1 MSFRAVH
8 AGSGYQYLLRS
19 VATNDAADATVEE
32 GKLSNYYQ
40 AKGTPPGRWIGS
52 GLKALRSETAAEGVE
67 IEADQMEALYGLGY
81 HPDAHKMLADGASLE
96 DCKLGGK
103 FPVYAND
110 VPVLQ
115 ELRDAERAMV
125 GEVGRILT
133 VEERSELAV
142 SIGRKHYVAAT
153 GYESSSDKDVIDW
166 VNEQRD
172 QVKQA
177 VAGFDLTFSPA
188 KSVSVLWALADERTA
203 SKIAACHHEA
213 VAEVLGWAEEHTVRT
228 RMGAGGLAQVKT
240 GGIIASEFTH
250 FDTRAGD
257 PDLHS
262 HVLVSNK
269 VQGPDGKWRTI
280 DGRPMFANHQTL
292 SARYDAVL
300 QDILTRKMGLAFEAS
315 PRATGKEPVWEVA
328 GVPQQLIDQFSKRR
342 AMARPVYDKLR
353 ADFIETHGRQPDK
366 RTQMRLWQSAILD
379 TRDAK
384 KPAESLAKMREEW
397 RDAVNNLPDANSLI
411 ASLDNVLG
419 GGCVDTRPAFFRD
432 GGVDENDLDT
442 RSLEVIDRLVQKRSY
457 FARYHITAAVGSYL
471 KGFRFADQGDADRAL
486 ELLTDRIVAAHLV
499 EITPKRDMVL
509 PAVLRNHAG
518 DAVDHHLDYERYTTQ
533 EVLAQEDSVLAAVSE
548 PVAVFADSETV
559 ADALRDFETAR
570 GFSLNSGQVALARH
584 LVQTG
589 TLVGCGVGPA
599 GTGKTTAMQV
609 AADAWRSTGRNVIGL
624 APSAQAAEVL
634 GSELGIDA
642 QTIDSLTHVWRGRH
656 PSKPGG
662 DVDAL
667 PIAIGQGD
675 MLLVDEAGMATTDNL
690 AALTEIAQQTGAVV
704 RLIGDPHQLDAV
716 GTGGLFGTMCRY
728 SDAAELTQ
736 VMRFSHGNDTEQADA
751 SLDIRRGDTDAV
763 DFYDNRNWLVGGTR
777 DAMLAQAV
785 EHYLADIERGRNS
798 LIVATTNADVNA
810 INEMI
815 RAHFIDQGEVDTAR
829 EVALSQ
835 GDTAGAGDVIIA
847 RKNARLSNPN
857 DRNAP
862 GPRVINGQMFR
873 IQKVHSDGSVT
884 AADTT
889 SGHRLRLP
897 ADYVAEN
904 THLGYAATVF
914 RSQGATVDTTHAVVD
929 ATTSRSSLYVAL
941 TRGKHENRVYAV
953 TDDFLDE
960 LAEQGHEHSAGN
972 TPGLTARDVMAR
984 AIARDSRQ
992 RSATDIRTEAEQYA
1006 ESRERL
1012 AKLYR
1017 YGLDMATG
1025 DFIDRQLDGWWDAL
1039 DAAAAE
1045 SLTDEGKQ
1053 KVRAAWRDALARGI
1067 DPRELM
1073 RTAVFNLGQVD
1084 EAGAVI
1090 AWRLRNELDATG
1102 ATRADVGLLPPV
1114 TRGADRELMAWLEET
1129 RQRLLD
1135 WPNDGDADATEDG
1148 LAERAADVERL
1159 RGVLAD
1165 AQARAAEADNAHG
1178 AAKGALHDAQRS
1190 AESRGTIARLRHK
1203 ANDDALIEQRQR
1215 EVEQAAAARDAA
1227 REERDEAR
1235 RAFERAVSDRE
1246 DYAARLD
1253 KQRADEKRAERAHRA
1268 PDAIDDADPIARLA
1282 AQQAAKHS
1290 TATPTPEQS
1299 GAPADADRPEDTP
1312 EM

>member
-19 VATNDAADATVEE
+19 VATNDAADSTVEE
-32 GKLSNYYQ
+32 GKLANYYQ
-40 AKGTPPGRWIGS
+40 AKGTPPGRWIGN

-81 HPDAHKMLADGASLE
+81 HPDAHKMLNDGASLE
-96 DCKLGGK
+96 DCRLGGK
-103 FPVYAND
+103 FPIYAND

-115 ELRDAERAMV
+115 ELRDAERALV
-125 GEVGRILT
+125 DETGRILT
-133 VEERSELAV
+133 VEERSDLAV

-153 GYESSSDKDVIDW
+153 GYEFSSDKDIIDW
-166 VNEQRD
+166 VNEQRN

-177 VAGFDLTFSPA
+177 VAGFDMTFSPA
-188 KSVSVLWALADERTA
+188 KSISVLWALADEHTA

-213 VAEVLGWAEEHTVRT
+213 VAAVLEWAEEHTVRT

-280 DGRPMFANHQTL
+280 DGRPMFANNQTL

-315 PRATGKEPVWEVA
+315 PREDGKEPVWEVA
-328 GVPQQLIDQFSKRR
+328 GVPQELIDEFSKRR
-342 AMARPVYDKLR
+342 KMSRPVYDQLV
-353 ADFIETHGRQPDK
+353 AEFVEAHGHQPDK
-366 RTQMRLWQSAILD
+366 RTQMRLWDSAILD

-384 KPAESLAKMREEW
+384 KPAESLATLREGW
-397 RDAVNNLPDANSLI
+397 RDAVSNLSDADALFAALN
-411 ASLDNVLG
+411 DVLG
-419 GGCVDTRPAFFRD
+419 EGCVDTRPAFFS
-432 GGVDENDLDT
+432 GGNVADNDLDE
-442 RSLEVIDRLVQKRSY
+442 RARAVIARMSKKRSY
-457 FARYHITAAVGSYL
+457 FARHHITAAVGSYL
-471 KGFRFADQGDADRAL
+471 KGFRFENQGDTERAL
-486 ELLTDRIVAAHLV
+486 DILTDRIVSTHLV
-499 EITPKRDMVL
+499 VITPKRDMVL
-509 PAVLRNHAG
+509 PAALRNEAG
-518 DAVDHHLDYERYTTQ
+518 NAVDHHLDYERYTTP
-533 EVLAQEDSVLAAVSE
+533 EILAQEDAVLAAVTE
-548 PVAVFADSETV
+548 PVALFAD
-559 ADALRDFETAR
+559 DATITAALQRFETER
-570 GFSLNSGQVALARH
+570 GFALNAGQIALARH

-609 AADAWRSTGRNVIGL
+609 GADAWRSTGRNVIGL

-642 QTIDSLTHVWRGRH
+642 HTIDSLTHTWRGHH

-662 DVDAL
+662 DLSAL
-667 PIAIGQGD
+667 PIAINPGD

-690 AALTEIAQQTGAVV
+690 AALTEIAEQSGAVV

-716 GTGGLFGTMCRY
+716 GTGGLFGTLCRY

-736 VMRFSHGNDTEQADA
+736 VMRFSHGTDTEQADA
-751 SLDIRRGDTDAV
+751 SLAIRRGDTDAV
-763 DFYDNRNWLVGGTR
+763 DFYDNRDWISGGTR
-777 DAMLAQAV
+777 ETMLAQAV
-785 EHYLADIERGRNS
+785 ENYLNDVERGRSS

-810 INEMI
+810 INEII

-829 EVALSQ
+829 EVDLSQ
-835 GDTAGAGDVIIA
+835 GDVAGAGDVIIA
-847 RKNARLSNPN
+847 RKNARLPNPHEP
-857 DRNAP
+857 NAP

-873 IQKVHSDGSVT
+873 IDKVHKDGAVT
-884 AADTT
+884 ATDTA
-889 SGHRLRLP
+889 SGQRLRLP
-897 ADYVAEN
+897 ADYVAAN

-914 RSQGATVDTTHAVVD
+914 RSQGATVETTHAVVD

-960 LAEQGHEHSAGN
+960 LAEHGHEHSAGN
-972 TPGLTARDVMAR
+972 TPGLTARDVMER
-984 AIARDSRQ
+984 AIARDNRQ
-992 RSATDIRTEAEQYA
+992 RSATDIRAEAEQYA
-1006 ESRERL
+1006 DSRERL
-1012 AKLYR
+1012 VKLYR
-1017 YGLDMATG
+1017 YGLDIATV
-1025 DFIDRQLDGWWDAL
+1025 DFIDRHIDGWWDSLDA
-1039 DAAAAE
+1039 DAAA

-1053 KVRAAWRDALARGI
+1053 KVRSAWRDALARGI
-1067 DPRELM
+1067 DPRDLM
-1073 RTAVFNLGQVD
+1073 PTAVFNLGQVD

-1090 AWRLRNELDATG
+1090 AWRLRNEIDAIG
-1102 ATRADVGLLPPV
+1102 ATREDMEPLPPV
-1114 TRGADRELMAWLEET
+1114 TRGSDHELLTWLEET

-1135 WPNDGDADATEDG
+1135 WASDGDATEDG

-1165 AQARAAEADNAHG
+1165 AQMRADDADRAHG

-1190 AESRGTIARLRHK
+1190 AESRGKLARLRHK
-1203 ANDDALIEQRQR
+1203 ATDDALIAQRQR
-1215 EVEQAAAARDAA
+1215 EVELTDAARDAA

-1268 PDAIDDADPIARLA
+1268 PDAIADADPIARLA
-1282 AQQAAKHS
+1282 AQQAAKR
-1290 TATPTPEQS
+1290 TTVTPTSEQS
-1299 GAPADADRPEDTP
+1299 GAPADTDRPEDTP